1 MTAITV
7 SRVSLPSGCCHVG
20 LRPCLIT
27 TTLGSCVAVCLYDPV
42 SALGGMNH
50 FVLPRAPAGSGRDAR
65 FGDVAIGELV
75 TKLEASGCR
84 IADLTAKMFGGANAM
99 WSDTDSLFATG
110 PRNVALA
117 REELT
122 RLGIPILAERV
133 GGQTGIY
140 LEMESWSGA
149 IRLRP
154 IAKTMGSGA

>member
-122 RLGIPILAERV
+122 RDWGWTCAPRSNWPEDDELLCPTCAKEEAGGERRP
-133 GGQTGIY
+133 
-140 LEMESWSGA
+140 
-149 IRLRP
+149 RLP
-154 IAKTMGSGA
+154 